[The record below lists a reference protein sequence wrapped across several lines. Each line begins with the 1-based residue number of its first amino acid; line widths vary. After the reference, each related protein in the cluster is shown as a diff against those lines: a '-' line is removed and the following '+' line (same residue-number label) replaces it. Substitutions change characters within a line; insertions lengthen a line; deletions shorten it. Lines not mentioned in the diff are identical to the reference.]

1 MGEGFKK
8 PIHGLKMWP
17 SLACKTY
24 SSNQETKRILWN
36 LSGLVLLLLLYW
48 FFLAGLNDL
57 HSPATSKVWR
67 NHSYQSHIE
76 QASQE
81 LRMVFPATTYS
92 EGKAWKL
99 MMEVFKIS
107 ITTKHE
113 AIRDVQ
119 LGVVKFVSHFICAQI
134 FQMKISALPLIL
146 SVLSIL
152 DNFLEKKWTAWNG
165 SSWALI
171 VPGIWPRNHRANIC
185 KKNICHKYLLF

>member
-1 MGEGFKK
+1 MDLRCGPRWLARLTLRTKK
-8 PIHGLKMWP
+8 GPFHKANSMKFEWSCVVIIV
-17 SLACKTY
+17 
-24 SSNQETKRILWN
+24 ILI
-36 LSGLVLLLLLYW
+36 
-48 FFLAGLNDL
+48 FFAGLNDL

-67 NHSYQSHIE
+67 NHYYQSHFE

-134 FQMKISALPLIL
+134 FQMISALPLIR
-146 SVLSIL
+146 SVLNIL
-152 DNFLEKKWTAWNG
+152 DNFFGTKWTDINQ
-165 SSWALI
+165 
-171 VPGIWPRNHRANIC
+171 N
-185 KKNICHKYLLF
+185 

>member
-1 MGEGFKK
+1 MKFEWSCVV
-8 PIHGLKMWP
+8 IIV
-17 SLACKTY
+17 
-24 SSNQETKRILWN
+24 ILI
-36 LSGLVLLLLLYW
+36 
-48 FFLAGLNDL
+48 FLAGLNDL

-67 NHSYQSHIE
+67 NHSYQSHFE

-119 LGVVKFVSHFICAQI
+119 LGVVKFASHFICAQI
-134 FQMKISALPLIL
+134 FQMKISALLLIL
-146 SVLSIL
+146 SVLNIL
-152 DNFLEKKWTAWNG
+152 DNFLGKKWTAWNE

-171 VPGIWPRNHRANIC
+171 VPVIWPRNHRANIC
-185 KKNICHKYLLF
+185 KKIFATNICYFRSPISPWRRPQQR

>member
-1 MGEGFKK
+1 MDLRCGPRWLARLTPRAKK
-8 PIHGLKMWP
+8 DPLHTGNSLKFEWP
-17 SLACKTY
+17 YLVIVV
-24 SSNQETKRILWN
+24 ILN
-36 LSGLVLLLLLYW
+36 L
-48 FFLAGLNDL
+48 FAGLNDL

-67 NHSYQSHIE
+67 NHYYQSHFE

-81 LRMVFPATTYS
+81 LRMVYPATSYS
-92 EGKAWKL
+92 EGKAWRL
-99 MMEVFKIS
+99 VMEVFKMIIS
-107 ITTKHE
+107 N
-113 AIRDVQ
+113 RGVQ
-119 LGVVKFVSHFICAQI
+119 LGVLKFASHFICAQI